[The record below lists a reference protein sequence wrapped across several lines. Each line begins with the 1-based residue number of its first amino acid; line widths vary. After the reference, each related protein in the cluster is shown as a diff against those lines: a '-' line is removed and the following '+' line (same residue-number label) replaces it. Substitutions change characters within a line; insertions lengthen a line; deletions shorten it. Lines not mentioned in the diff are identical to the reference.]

1 MGTFAVPTLADFAF
15 VVFDRDGEPNESAAA
30 LGFEVL
36 FEAVG
41 GDWALRGVATNT
53 DARRSETI
61 DGCTTD
67 SA

>member
-1 MGTFAVPTLADFAF
+1 VATFALPTRADFAF
-15 VVFDRDGEPNESAAA
+15 VVFGREGDPNESAAA
-30 LGFEVL
+30 SGFEVL

-53 DARRSETI
+53 DARRSEAI
-61 DGCTTD
+61 NGCTTD